1 MGLAWSLR
9 GSKSAAF
16 THGGEA
22 PTLKI
27 GKVGVPPTCTG
38 HIPPNH
44 AYSEQSNIHIKVALW
59 GFSPLGRFEIGFFSL
74 ERCGLRPPQGK
85 GGAFPLWGGR
95 EIQNPV
101 SDRHPV
107 GHLGPQLA
115 GIRYLGSQKGVKK
128 VCLGLEGSSTARH
141 LGPPP
146 RIDLK
151 FGSMDACRS
160 RTARSRRV
168 LCDRG
173 GRYAR
178 LFCHGAREM
187 CAPNGT
193 GPC

>member
-1 MGLAWSLR
+1 MYLA
-9 GSKSAAF
+9 
-16 THGGEA
+16 
-22 PTLKI
+22 I
-27 GKVGVPPTCTG
+27 GV
-38 HIPPNH
+38 
-44 AYSEQSNIHIKVALW
+44 
-59 GFSPLGRFEIGFFSL
+59 GRFEVGGFFSL
-74 ERCGLRPPQGK
+74 ERCRLRPPQGK

-128 VCLGLEGSSTARH
+128 VSVGLEGSSPARH

-160 RTARSRRV
+160 RAARNRRV
-168 LCDRG
+168 LRSWRPLRPLILARSARDVRVRRDMPMQGPRLARG
-173 GRYAR
+173 HYSKCRHR
-178 LFCHGAREM
+178 TSPKLEI
-187 CAPNGT
+187 
-193 GPC
+193 

>member
-1 MGLAWSLR
+1 MGQSPLLLPTVERLPPSNLAWLACHRHVLATYRPIMHIANKVTYILR
-9 GSKSAAF
+9 LHSGVF
-16 THGGEA
+16 GHW
-22 PTLKI
+22 
-27 GKVGVPPTCTG
+27 VGLT
-38 HIPPNH
+38 
-44 AYSEQSNIHIKVALW
+44 
-59 GFSPLGRFEIGFFSL
+59 FEIGFFSL

-168 LCDRG
+168 LRSWPP
-173 GRYAR
+173 
-178 LFCHGAREM
+178 LGALQ
-187 CAPNGT
+187 P
-193 GPC
+193 

>member
-1 MGLAWSLR
+1 MKR
-9 GSKSAAF
+9 VF
-16 THGGEA
+16 IYRA
-22 PTLKI
+22 PTRRMVKHTIHPSLWSWL
-27 GKVGVPPTCTG
+27 GACVG
-38 HIPPNH
+38 
-44 AYSEQSNIHIKVALW
+44 Q
-59 GFSPLGRFEIGFFSL
+59 SPLLSPTVERLPPSL

-160 RTARSRRV
+160 RAARGRRV
-168 LCDRG
+168 LRSWRPLRPLILSRRARDVRAQRDRPM
-173 GRYAR
+173 
-178 LFCHGAREM
+178 L
-187 CAPNGT
+187 
-193 GPC
+193 

>member
-1 MGLAWSLR
+1 MV
-9 GSKSAAF
+9 SALLCRLGN
-16 THGGEA
+16 T
-22 PTLKI
+22 
-27 GKVGVPPTCTG
+27 
-38 HIPPNH
+38 
-44 AYSEQSNIHIKVALW
+44 
-59 GFSPLGRFEIGFFSL
+59 PLGRFEIGFFSL

-128 VCLGLEGSSTARH
+128 VCLGLERSSTARH

-151 FGSMDACRS
+151 IGSRDACWS
-160 RTARSRRV
+160 RTARIRRV
-168 LCDRG
+168 LPSHRAS
-173 GRYAR
+173 RPLILAR
-178 LFCHGAREM
+178 CAR
-187 CAPNGT
+187 AVRTPRRALVA
-193 GPC
+193 